1 MMKRLADRILFCIK
15 LWEMDWWFYFLAISG
30 RVLFTSSFYYIHPE
44 EEIERIKIE
53 LVADLRKML
62 EE

>member
-1 MMKRLADRILFCIK
+1 
-15 LWEMDWWFYFLAISG
+15 MDWWFYFLAISG